1 MKHFILILLMLFLTA
16 HAPAQLAPESYKF
29 LVMRNDSELPA
40 GVRPLA
46 TVKGSVGEESGFE
59 WAVEKVGMQ
68 ARNKGGNAMLIREVK
83 YGGVFRALITVVADV
98 YRLDSVEQRVAGKRR
113 TIDSIV
119 GSVLPPNAGYSLL
132 YVCRP
137 SHTAGWIFPYT
148 LRYGDSA
155 VCRVKNG
162 RKCVVQLYG
171 RDRVTFW
178 ARTETRASLDM
189 DVRPGHVYL
198 LRCMLTTGI
207 VVARPLLFRVST
219 YYGIEELMQ
228 HDFGT

>member
-1 MKHFILILLMLFLTA
+1 MKHFILILWMVFLTA
-16 HAPAQLAPESYKF
+16 ACSAQFAPETYKF

-40 GVRPLA
+40 GAQPIA
-46 TVKGSVGEESGFE
+46 TAKGSVGEESGFE
-59 WAVEKVGMQ
+59 WAIEKLGMQ

-83 YGGVFRALITVVADV
+83 YGGVFRAVITVVADV
-98 YRLDSVEQRVAGKRR
+98 YRLDSVEQRVARKQQ
-113 TIDSIV
+113 TLDSIV
-119 GSVLPPNAGYSLL
+119 RSVLPANAGYSLL

-137 SHTAGWIFPYT
+137 SHTAGWIMPYT
-148 LRYGDSA
+148 LRQGDSA

-162 RKCVVQLYG
+162 GKCVVQLYG

-178 ARTETRASLDM
+178 ARTETRASLDL

-198 LRCMLTTGI
+198 LSCMLTTGI

-219 YYGIEELMQ
+219 YYGIEELMR
-228 HDFGT
+228 HDFRR

>member
-1 MKHFILILLMLFLTA
+1 MKRFILIVLIIFLTA
-16 HAPAQLAPESYKF
+16 ATHAQLAPESYKF

-40 GVRPLA
+40 GAQPLA
-46 TVKGSVGEESGFE
+46 TVKGSVGEENGFE

-68 ARNKGGNAMLIREVK
+68 ARARGGNAMLIREVK

-137 SHTAGWIFPYT
+137 SHTTGWVWPYT
-148 LRYGDSA
+148 LRQGDST
-155 VCRVKNG
+155 VCRLRNG
-162 RKCVVQLYG
+162 GKCVVQVYG
-171 RDRVTFW
+171 SDRATFW
-178 ARTETRASLDM
+178 ARTETRASLDI
-189 DVRPGHVYL
+189 DVRPGRVYM

-207 VVARPLLFRVST
+207 LVARPLLFRVNT

-228 HDFGT
+228 HDFRN